1 MNDLVIKILDYIDNN
16 LYSKIS
22 IDELSRLYSYNK
34 DYIMRTFKRELN
46 LTIIDYI
53 NKKRVYN
60 SLDKLKETNDSIL
73 KISILYG
80 FSSIEYYSE
89 TFNKLL
95 GVNPHTFR
103 KFTKNDSS
111 ITYKDIELIRK
122 NITSLKYQLEQ
133 ITKYSRNTPSKNTI
147 KKLSIF
153 K

>member
-22 IDELSRLYSYNK
+22 IDELSRLFYFNK

-46 LTIIDYI
+46 ITIIDYI

-60 SLDKLKETNDSIL
+60 SLEKLKETNDSIL
-73 KISILYG
+73 KISISYG

-103 KFTKNDSS
+103 KFTRNDSS
-111 ITYKDIELIRK
+111 ITYKDIELIRR
-122 NITSLKYQLEQ
+122 NLTSLKYQLEQ
-133 ITKYSRNTPSKNTI
+133 VTKYSRNTPPKNTI